1 VYLQVNQ
8 SVIERRKDEDTY
20 LLVNCVMFL
29 CSTITI
35 LYVDIK
41 TEQLLTAIDSI
52 RYDCAGQPAQETEK
66 VFDGYYDIDTT
77 DYYME
82 VR

>member
-1 VYLQVNQ
+1 MKILICWLIV
-8 SVIERRKDEDTY
+8 
-20 LLVNCVMFL
+20 L